1 MSSPVPTTPPMIYPG
16 AGAENH
22 HDTASALDR
31 SAMRQGDHVMLFAVL
46 VSFVGALALA
56 SQQPATAAAVVG
68 AAVLAG
74 VAGLAFLLF
83 GGTLASRLAIT
94 AVQVALVALH
104 IQLAAGAIELHFGVF
119 VTLALLLVYQDWRVV
134 VFAAALFAV
143 HHVLFDRLQALGL
156 PIYCTPEPD
165 FAKVML
171 HAFYVVVQTGVEVLL
186 CIQMRR
192 LSDEGRELSALVA
205 AMDKPEGVDLDI
217 GWVPV
222 RMPQALKLAVAIGRV
237 NDAVIEVRDATAA
250 MESAT
255 SELAGDSERLRDRT
269 ARVTDNLEKTA
280 SSIEEIAATVTR
292 SRDAA
297 RDGRAAALR
306 AADATATGSN
316 LMRNMADRMSGI
328 AQSSQSIG
336 NIVALIDGISFQTN
350 ILALN
355 AAVEAA
361 RAGDHGR
368 GFAVVAA
375 EVRSLSQ
382 RSALA
387 AREIK
392 ALIDTSSVQVSQG
405 GAIVGDVD
413 QAMAGIGNTVE
424 QTTALMKA
432 IDLAA
437 AEQQSGIDHVNESV
451 AQIEAM
457 TQQNAQLATA
467 SAASALRMRD
477 QIARLSRAVQAF
489 HSSSFATVQARLPS
503 PIRALPA

>member
-1 MSSPVPTTPPMIYPG
+1 
-16 AGAENH
+16 
-22 HDTASALDR
+22 
-31 SAMRQGDHVMLFAVL
+31 
-46 VSFVGALALA
+46 
-56 SQQPATAAAVVG
+56 
-68 AAVLAG
+68 
-74 VAGLAFLLF
+74 
-83 GGTLASRLAIT
+83 
-94 AVQVALVALH
+94 
-104 IQLAAGAIELHFGVF
+104 
-119 VTLALLLVYQDWRVV
+119 
-134 VFAAALFAV
+134 
-143 HHVLFDRLQALGL
+143 
-156 PIYCTPEPD
+156 
-165 FAKVML
+165 
-171 HAFYVVVQTGVEVLL
+171 
-186 CIQMRR
+186 
-192 LSDEGRELSALVA
+192 
-205 AMDKPEGVDLDI
+205 MDKPEGVDLDI

-222 RMPQALKLAVAIGRV
+222 RMPQARKLAVASGRV

-250 MESAT
+250 MESAN

-280 SSIEEIAATVTR
+280 SSIDEIAATVTR

-297 RDGRAAALR
+297 RDGRVAALR
-306 AADATATGSN
+306 AADATATGST
-316 LMRNMADRMSGI
+316 LMRDMADRMNGI

-336 NIVALIDGISFQTN
+336 NIVALIDGIAFQTN

-368 GFAVVAA
+368 GFAVVVA

-392 ALIDTSSVQVSQG
+392 TLIDTSSTQVSQG
-405 GAIVGDVD
+405 GAIVGNVD
-413 QAMAGIGNTVE
+413 QAMAGIGDTVE

-437 AEQQSGIDHVNESV
+437 AEQQAGIDHVNESV

-467 SAASALRMRD
+467 SAASALRMQT

-489 HSSSFATVQARLPS
+489 HSSGADMVA
-503 PIRALPA
+503 ALPLPLNRSLAA

>member
-1 MSSPVPTTPPMIYPG
+1 
-16 AGAENH
+16 
-22 HDTASALDR
+22 
-31 SAMRQGDHVMLFAVL
+31 MRQGDRVMLFAVL
-46 VSFVGALALA
+46 VSFVGALVLA
-56 SQQPATAAAVVG
+56 SQQPATGTAVLG
-68 AAVLAG
+68 TAVLAG
-74 VAGLAFLLF
+74 VAGVAFFLF

-143 HHVLFDRLQALGL
+143 HHVLFDRLQAAGL

-165 FAKVML
+165 FAKVLL

-186 CIQMRR
+186 CIRMKR

-205 AMDKPEGVDLDI
+205 AMDKSEGVDLDI
-217 GWVPV
+217 GRVPI
-222 RMPQALKLAVAIGRV
+222 RMPQARKLAVAIGRV
-237 NDAVIEVRDATAA
+237 NDAVVEVRDATAA

-255 SELAGDSERLRDRT
+255 SELAGDSERLRDRS

-297 RDGRAAALR
+297 RDGHAAALR
-306 AADATATGSN
+306 AADATATGST
-316 LMRNMADRMSGI
+316 LMRDMADRMSGI

-336 NIVALIDGISFQTN
+336 NIVALIDGIAFQTN

-392 ALIDTSSVQVSQG
+392 TLIDTSSIQVNQG
-405 GAIVGDVD
+405 GAIMGDVD

-437 AEQQSGIDHVNESV
+437 AEQQAGIDHVNESV
-451 AQIEAM
+451 AQIESM

-467 SAASALRMRD
+467 SAASALRMQD

-489 HSSSFATVQARLPS
+489 HSSGTASVESGANFFARV
-503 PIRALPA
+503 LPA